1 MTLCLWLR
9 VTEIRVGLENIY
21 ETVLN
26 MEYLKLLFDVVE
38 CLKQAK

>member
-1 MTLCLWLR
+1 MTCLWPR